1 MKLVT
6 DKIWKV
12 HFSYIYFLYSYYISV
27 ITDETCYRQDMES
40 SLQLYIFSI

>member
-12 HFSYIYFLYSYYISV
+12 HFSIYFLYSYYISV